1 MLRSVLTLKLKEAI
15 VTLIVKD
22 HSEHIGSQNR
32 GPMDDQRGADQIFI
46 DFPRSPTVCQANQK
60 SKCESQ
66 FKTDNKTGSFPG
78 RHLL

>member
-32 GPMDDQRGADQIFI
+32 GPMDDQRGADQILI
-46 DFPRSPTVCQANQK
+46 DFPRSATVCQPEEQM
-60 SKCESQ
+60 
-66 FKTDNKTGSFPG
+66 
-78 RHLL
+78 